1 MNLKHYDLDA
11 QATPLG
17 GFLIAVDKHPATTT
31 VIERL
36 QTVLRT
42 GLVMNLLEAAIDQP
56 QFALAGCT
64 CTGIPCLRFK
74 RLVVATF

>member
-1 MNLKHYDLDA
+1 MDC
-11 QATPLG
+11 TFTVG
-17 GFLIAVDKHPATTT
+17 GAISGRFSIGRIGIAINPTIT
-31 VIERL
+31 INRL

-42 GLVMNLLEAAIDQP
+42 GLVMKLLEADIVQP

-64 CTGIPCLRFK
+64 CTGMPCFRLS

>member
-1 MNLKHYDLDA
+1 MEYYDLEV
-11 QATPLG
+11 QATQRG
-17 GFLIAVDKHPATTT
+17 GFLIAVAEHPATTT

-42 GLVMNLLEAAIDQP
+42 GFVMKLLGADIVQP

-64 CTGIPCLRFK
+64 CTVIPCLRFK